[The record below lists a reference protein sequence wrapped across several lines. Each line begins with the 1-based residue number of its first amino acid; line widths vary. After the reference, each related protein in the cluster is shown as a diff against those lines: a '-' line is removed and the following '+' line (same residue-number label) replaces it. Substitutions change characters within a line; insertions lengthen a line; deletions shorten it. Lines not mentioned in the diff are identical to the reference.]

1 MTDLE
6 VLTVGRISIDLYC
19 GQLGA
24 GWHEATAFAKAI
36 GGSPTNVAIAAAR
49 LGRRAALYTK
59 VGDDPFGD
67 VAIQE
72 LRDFAVDT
80 TFVGVEP
87 GAVTPL
93 AFAVLDPPED
103 PQLHFR
109 RTAPVPDFQLRP
121 GEVGDDV
128 VTGVGVLWISG
139 GALAQEPCRG
149 TVQRMLDTRG
159 RRSHTVLDLDY
170 RPSFWRDRA
179 EASAIIGAAVDHAT
193 IAVGNREECAV
204 AVGAADPH
212 EAAARLLARG
222 VELAIV
228 KLGGDGVL
236 LADRHG
242 ERTVAPAPIQ
252 VLCGLGAGDAF
263 GGALCHGLL
272 SGWPAERT
280 VAFANAAGAIVAS
293 RLLCSAAMPYEAE
306 VAELVEAMPASRMTH
321 AADLQARQPDDAGAA
336 RSGEAGCRAGGEPA
350 AERRRS
356 A

>member
-1 MTDLE
+1 MADLD

-24 GWHEATAFAKAI
+24 GWREAESFAKAI

-59 VGDDPFGD
+59 VGTDPFGD
-67 VAIQE
+67 VAVAE
-72 LRDFAVDT
+72 LRDFGVDT
-80 TFVGVEP
+80 AYVGVEP
-87 GAVTPL
+87 DGMTPL

-109 RTAPVPDFQLRP
+109 RQAPVPDFQLRA
-121 GEVGDDV
+121 GEVPAPV
-128 VTGVGVLWISG
+128 IAGVGVLWISG
-139 GALAQEPCRG
+139 GALAQQPSRA
-149 TVQRMLDTRG
+149 TVQEMLRARG

-170 RPSFWRDRA
+170 RPSFWRDRE
-179 EASAIIGAAVDHAT
+179 EASQVIGEAVPHAT

-204 AVGAADPH
+204 AVGTGDPRQ
-212 EAAARLLARG
+212 AAARLLERG
-222 VELAIV
+222 VELAVV

-242 ERTVAPAPIQ
+242 ERTVAPAPIE

-272 SGWPAERT
+272 SGWPAERA
-280 VAFANAAGAIVAS
+280 VAFANAAGGIVAS

-306 VAELVEAMPASRMTH
+306 VLELVEAMPA
-321 AADLQARQPDDAGAA
+321 
-336 RSGEAGCRAGGEPA
+336 
-350 AERRRS
+350 
-356 A
+356 